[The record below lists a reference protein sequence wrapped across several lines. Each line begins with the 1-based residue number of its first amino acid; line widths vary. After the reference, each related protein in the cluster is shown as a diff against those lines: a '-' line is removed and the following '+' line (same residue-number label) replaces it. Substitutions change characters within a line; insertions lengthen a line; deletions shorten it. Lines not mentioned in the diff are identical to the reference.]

1 MNGRENGT
9 ERAEKLLKEGGY
21 TCVLEKD
28 GRIFTSTERGI
39 RPLIRLLDEGA
50 DFKGGFAADKI
61 VGRAAAF
68 LYVRLGIGGLYADV
82 LGKGGRSLLE
92 AHGIPVRFGA
102 LAERIINRAGTDLC
116 PMEKATEEISDPEEA
131 ERALRKKLEE
141 LRSGTL

>member
-82 LGKGGRSLLE
+82 VTYLYGHYLIESMNGHKTS
-92 AHGIPVRFGA
+92 V
-102 LAERIINRAGTDLC
+102 
-116 PMEKATEEISDPEEA
+116 
-131 ERALRKKLEE
+131 
-141 LRSGTL
+141 

>member
-1 MNGRENGT
+1 MRSE
-9 ERAEKLLKEGGY
+9 
-21 TCVLEKD
+21 
-28 GRIFTSTERGI
+28 S
-39 RPLIRLLDEGA
+39 
-50 DFKGGFAADKI
+50 KI
-61 VGRAAAF
+61 LAGKGRALLVVNPCAG
-68 LYVRLGIGGLYADV
+68 RTKGRLYADL

-141 LRSGTL
+141 LRSGPL